1 MIGGNWRR
9 FAIGEMQF
17 AKCFAHQAFILF
29 PGVGACFLADLA
41 FAGKKVGTFSRR
53 RKYVWVR

>member
-1 MIGGNWRR
+1 
-9 FAIGEMQF
+9 MQF